1 MWKTSKN
8 PDVICQRYVN
18 GLFFARSGLPE
29 PNHHRQSTYP
39 SSSIT
44 LVNLVVFPSV
54 RKFNSN
60 RFCLIGKSN
69 PTSGSKVTDYGNSV
83 GRAPQALFERISVF
97 QKCISVFPTTCE
109 DPAQSVESKCHIGK
123 WIWRSESQVMVESV
137 FLIPT
142 YQTVFGSYLG
152 CISRILG
159 PYFCMSDLTGGRGS
173 IWSFRKSPRKVKSEV
188 WVKSYG
194 RSKSSK
200 KPLFWPLTQA

>member
-123 WIWRSESQVMVESV
+123 WIWRSESEVMVDGTFSTT
-137 FLIPT
+137 L
-142 YQTVFGSYLG
+142 YQTVFVVYLPKRKRMHRQKTA
-152 CISRILG
+152 ISK
-159 PYFCMSDLTGGRGS
+159 LTHLQLINMLVYHS
-173 IWSFRKSPRKVKSEV
+173 
-188 WVKSYG
+188 
-194 RSKSSK
+194 RS
-200 KPLFWPLTQA
+200 L